1 MGILVPDALPPN
13 SHAPDYH
20 LFSAEAVWE
29 FPIRTPDDA
38 AELFLWLAGPVL
50 GPDNNTAIAAVG
62 AELVSQFK
70 RKGLADDVY
79 VVELPDARMVLR
91 WTLVLTPDV
100 TETRLHVE
108 AWPSR
113 HHEPWDSVLRG
124 VHVNIPTDDTTTTTT
139 DHEEE
144 V

>member
-1 MGILVPDALPPN
+1 MIPDALPPN
-13 SHAPDYH
+13 THAPGYH

-29 FPIRTPDDA
+29 FPIRTPADA

-50 GPDNNTAIAAVG
+50 SPDNNTAVG

-91 WTLVLTPDV
+91 WTLVLTQDV
-100 TETRLHVE
+100 TKTRLHVE

-113 HHEPWDSVLRG
+113 HHEPWDPVLRE
-124 VHVNIPTDDTTTTTT
+124 VRVNNRPATTN
-139 DHEEE
+139 D
-144 V
+144 